1 MTKATVNLST
11 ANKGANKSAAKTA
24 AKTAVKS
31 TTKAATKAALKVPL
45 KVPLKA
51 DPSAQ
56 VELRPDAAPVL
67 SPGLALAPV
76 MDLLCTHFV
85 LTLTLRQA
93 GKFNLRR
100 DWNSL
105 LSLVARHFVW
115 PAPVLKRLRVYL
127 AHRCKGNA
135 LWKGHERLSDA
146 AFIERYGVWRGA
158 YEEGTLFFYIDE
170 YIKDSPKDLLAVLGV
185 SCDWV
190 AQRLKKES
198 TLVEKNI
205 DALAGLMQLNPAERA
220 LLLYGTLARY
230 QRDLRGL
237 LVEFKVSNAQEA
249 HAALAAVAGVEA
261 TEVGEALRAGSRLE
275 RIGMVEN
282 LISEQN
288 ITDLADL
295 MKVSDQLP
303 PVLMREYRAPG
314 ELMAVFTRPVPKSEL
329 QASDFSFVQA
339 DADVL
344 TALLRNATQRKE
356 PGVNVLLYGPPG
368 TGKTELAKVC
378 AAAAGL
384 QLYEVEYADRDGNS
398 LSGRDRYRSLQI
410 SQVFLK
416 ASGQVALLFD
426 EVEDVF
432 PPISSEAAQLIA
444 RLDADAAPSSG
455 ASVNG
460 KAWVNQ
466 ILETNPV
473 PVIWVTNRIEQID
486 PAFRRRFQYHLLLKS
501 PPPGARE
508 SIVRRTLGEVP
519 VSPGF
524 IAKLAERKELTP
536 AQIRTA
542 VRFAR
547 LAQSDTP
554 TPPSPVGEA
563 TEPAS
568 TPVTTALVDTTS
580 EASVVALAESAAQA
594 SPFELLIER
603 QLANADKALGGNRN
617 PRERGARR
625 VVTDYDL
632 SLLNVDSRFEIPR
645 IVEALSRRGHGTLCF
660 HGAPGTGKTAL
671 AEHIARAL
679 GRPLMVR
686 QTSDIAS
693 KYVGE
698 TEQNMAKMFE
708 EASAEGAV
716 LLLDEADSFLRSRR
730 LAERNYEITEVNEML
745 QGMERFA
752 GVFICTTNLFEE
764 LDEAA
769 LRRFTFKVRFQ
780 PLTAEQRVRMFEA
793 EALGG
798 RAAELTDEHR
808 SRLAAMDLLVPGDFA
823 AVQRQVEIL
832 AETLTADEFLLQLE
846 AEHRVKPEVRQ
857 RRGIG
862 FQR

>member
-1 MTKATVNLST
+1 MARSGNTDKL
-11 ANKGANKSAAKTA
+11 
-24 AKTAVKS
+24 
-31 TTKAATKAALKVPL
+31 
-45 KVPLKA
+45 
-51 DPSAQ
+51 
-56 VELRPDAAPVL
+56 DAPHLL
-67 SPGLALAPV
+67 SPGLAEAPV
-76 MDLLCTHFV
+76 MDLLCSHFV

-93 GKFNLRR
+93 GRFNLRR

-105 LSLVARHFVW
+105 LSLVGRHLVW
-115 PAPVLKRLRVYL
+115 PVPVLSRVRGFL
-127 AHRCKGNA
+127 ATRCKGNPH
-135 LWKGHERLSDA
+135 WKGHESLSQEA
-146 AFIERYGVWRGA
+146 YVQRYGPWRGP

-170 YIKDSPKDLLAVLGV
+170 YIKDAPKDLLTVLA
-185 SCDWV
+185 STNDWV

-198 TLVEKNI
+198 TLVQKNI
-205 DALAGLMQLNPAERA
+205 DALAGLLQLNPAERA

-249 HAALAAVAGVEA
+249 YAALAAVAGVEA
-261 TEVGEALRAGSRLE
+261 SDVAEALRAGSRLE

-295 MKVSDQLP
+295 MKVSEQLP

-329 QASDFSFVQA
+329 QASDFVFVQD
-339 DADVL
+339 DAAVL
-344 TALLRNATQRKE
+344 TALLKNANARKE

-384 QLYEVEYADRDGNS
+384 QLYEVEYADREGNS

-416 ASGQVALLFD
+416 ASANVALLFD

-432 PPISSEAAQLIA
+432 PPISGEAATLIA
-444 RLDADAAPSSG
+444 RMDSSDAVPSS
-455 ASVNG
+455 SVSG

-486 PAFRRRFQYHLLLKS
+486 PAFRRRFQYHLMLKS

-508 SIVRRTLGEVP
+508 GLVTRALAGVP
-519 VSPGF
+519 VSEGF
-524 IAKLAERKELTP
+524 AAKLAERRGLTP

-542 VRFAR
+542 VRFSK
-547 LAQSDTP
+547 LVQDGSD
-554 TPPSPVGEA
+554 A
-563 TEPAS
+563 AHI
-568 TPVTTALVDTTS
+568 
-580 EASVVALAESAAQA
+580 ES
-594 SPFELLIER
+594 LIER
-603 QLANADKALGGNRN
+603 QLANADKALGGAK
-617 PRERGARR
+617 PDKGARA
-625 VVTDYDL
+625 VVTTYDL
-632 SLLNVDSRFEIPR
+632 SLLNVETRFEVPR
-645 IVEALSRRGHGTLCF
+645 IVQALARRAEQQKGGTLCF

-671 AEHIARAL
+671 AEHLARSL
-679 GRPLMVR
+679 QRPLMVR

-708 EASAEGAV
+708 EATSENAV

-769 LRRFTFKVRFQ
+769 LRRFTFKIRFM
-780 PLTAEQRVRMFEA
+780 PLTAEQRERMFVA
-793 EALGG
+793 EALSNNPS
-798 RAAELTDEHR
+798 ALTTEQQ
-808 SRLAAMDLLVPGDFA
+808 SRLAALDQLVPGDFA
-823 AVQRQVEIL
+823 AVQRQVDIL
-832 AETLTADEFLLQLE
+832 MTGFEADEFLSQLE
-846 AEHRVKPEVRQ
+846 NEHRVKPGVRQ
-857 RRGIG
+857 RRGMG
-862 FQR
+862 FVKP